1 MEKNTHQN
9 VLVIGSAILDVIV
22 SLESLPTS
30 GEDAFAKH
38 EKNMVGGCAYN
49 VANILNHLET
59 DYDLMVPIGKGPTA
73 NQISEQL
80 KEDGHSFWGSI
91 GDDSDNGWCLSI
103 VEDGG
108 ERTFLTIPG
117 IENDWQADWF
127 ENVDIQDYGYIYVSG
142 YALEGPSADNVL
154 KGLRKKSETAKI
166 IFDPSPR
173 ASYLNRGQLEQLYDL
188 NTIIHCN
195 FSELVALTGMKDL
208 HEGASHLYKHT
219 SEPVVV
225 TLGSEGTFYYH
236 SENHGICKSD
246 QVPVVDT
253 IGAGDAHTGGFIAGL
268 SKQQTIEEACY
279 LGNEIAGKIVQVQGG
294 RLPE

>member
-1 MEKNTHQN
+1 METNAHQK

-30 GEDAFAKH
+30 GEDAFAKQ

-49 VANILNHLET
+49 VANILSHLKA

-73 NQISEQL
+73 DQISTQL
-80 KEDGHSFWGSI
+80 QKDAHPLITIKG
-91 GDDSDNGWCLSI
+91 DSDNGWCLSI
-103 VEDGG
+103 VEEGG

-127 ENVDIQDYGYIYVSG
+127 ENVDFQVYDYIYVSG
-142 YALEGPSADNVL
+142 YAFEGSSADVVL
-154 KGLRKKSETAKI
+154 GGLRKKKASTKI

-173 ASYLNRGQLEQLYDL
+173 APYLSRVHLHQLYEL

-195 FSELVALTGMKDL
+195 FAELKALTDMDDL
-208 HEGASHLYKHT
+208 YEGAAHLYQNT
-219 SEPVVV
+219 SEPVIV
-225 TLGSEGTFYYH
+225 TLGNEGTFYYYDDV
-236 SENHGICKSD
+236 HGFCEADK
-246 QVPVVDT
+246 VTVVDA

-279 LGNEIAGKIVQVQGG
+279 SGNEIAGKVVQVQGG
-294 RLPE
+294 RLSE